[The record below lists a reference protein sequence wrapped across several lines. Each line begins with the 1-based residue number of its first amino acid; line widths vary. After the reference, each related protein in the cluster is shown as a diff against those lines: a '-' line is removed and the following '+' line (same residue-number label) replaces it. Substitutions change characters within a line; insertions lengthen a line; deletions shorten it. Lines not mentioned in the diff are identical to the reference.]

1 MTSRRKLLL
10 IGGATILFILLMSTF
25 FGKKGL
31 LEIKQA
37 RHRWVELQVEIGKL
51 EKEKLRLEKEVEEL
65 KKNPQAVEEE
75 ARGKL
80 WLIKPEEKVLI
91 LPKNKEGQTKNSDSI
106 KN

>member
-1 MTSRRKLLL
+1 M
-10 IGGATILFILLMSTF
+10 GGATILFILLMSTF

-37 RHRWVELQVEIGKL
+37 RHRRVELQVEIGKL
-51 EKEKLRLEKEVEEL
+51 ASEKLRLEKEVEEL

-75 ARGKL
+75 ARRKL

-91 LPKNKEGQTKNSDSI
+91 LPKNKDR
-106 KN
+106 